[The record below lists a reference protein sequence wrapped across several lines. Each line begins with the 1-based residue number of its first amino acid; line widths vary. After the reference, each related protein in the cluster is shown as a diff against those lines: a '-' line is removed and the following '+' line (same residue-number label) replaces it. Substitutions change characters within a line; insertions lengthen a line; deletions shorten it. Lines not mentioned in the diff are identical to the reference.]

1 MKVKE
6 TPPEQLYVDHHNP
19 EDLQHNIDIQHK
31 VILQMKKTNL
41 NQVYIILVIIDE
53 FSDDPSCSRHSK
65 LLHSLFTRA
74 GIIAV
79 QQYYQL
85 KNILL

>member
-6 TPPEQLYVDHHNP
+6 TPTEQLYVDHHNP
-19 EDLQHNIDIQHK
+19 EDLQHIIDIQHK
-31 VILQMKKTNL
+31 VILHMEQTNL
-41 NQVYIILVIIDE
+41 NQLYIISVIIDDC
-53 FSDDPSCSRHSK
+53 SDDPSCSRHSK

-79 QQYYQL
+79 QQ
-85 KNILL
+85 